1 MILKKTPVL
10 LIAPETGRLPEDMGT
25 LARYISG
32 KSGGLGEVV
41 AALCEGLTERG
52 IECHI
57 ATLNLKKRFQKECL
71 LNETQWREIRYR
83 IDPDRVHLVSSAIF
97 SHLPGAYAGNP
108 LATAAEF
115 QRSLVNQIIK
125 NIRAKNEG
133 RIILHSHDW
142 MAGGVITAYG
152 KSRGCPTLHTV
163 HNVHTGHIP
172 VTMLSGVDIEELSP
186 LLYFSRE
193 YGRTCIDCQATAIK
207 NASLI
212 NFVGYRFLE
221 ELISDYFQDCHII
234 SPSLRQ
240 EIKEKY
246 YHGQTLAI
254 LNAPAPGMYPETC
267 RHLMRNYGPDDDV
280 LAAKRDNRVDFQ
292 RRTGLQL
299 NPDAILLYWPSRL
312 DPAQKGIE
320 LLEDIALRFVNEHDD
335 VQIAVIGDG
344 IARDM
349 THEEIMGRIAW
360 ASQGRICYHHFSEDL
375 SMLGYAAAS
384 DVFGAS
390 LYEPCGQI
398 DQIGNLFGATATN
411 RDTGGYHDKIQ
422 ELALEVDGA
431 DEDRGNG
438 FLFRDY
444 DAGGLRHGLAKSAAF
459 HRRSPEIR
467 AGQMQRIMK
476 DTRKKYNLSH
486 MIDQYVDVYE
496 RLNEGKP
503 LTDSS

>member
-1 MILKKTPVL
+1 MAIKKKTPVL

-57 ATLNLKKRFQKECL
+57 ATLNLKKRFQKECR

-83 IDPDRVHLVSSAIF
+83 IDPDRVHLISSAIF
-97 SHLPGAYAGNP
+97 ANLPSAYAGNP
-108 LATAAEF
+108 RENAAEF
-115 QRSLVNQIIK
+115 QRTLVNQVIK
-125 NIRAKNEG
+125 DIRAKNEG

-142 MAGGVITAYG
+142 MAGGVITAYA
-152 KSRGCPTLHTV
+152 KSRGCPILHTV

-172 VTMLSGVDIEELSP
+172 VEMLSGVDVEELAP

-221 ELISDYFQDCHII
+221 ELISDYFQDRHII
-234 SPSLRQ
+234 SQSLRQ

-246 YHGQTLAI
+246 YHDQTLAI
-254 LNAPAPGMYPETC
+254 LNAPAPSMYPETC
-267 RHLMRNYGPDDDV
+267 THLASNYGPGNDI
-280 LAAKRDNRVDFQ
+280 LAAKADNRLEFQ
-292 RRTGLQL
+292 RRTGLQV
-299 NPDAILLYWPSRL
+299 NPDAILCYWPSRL

-335 VQIAVIGDG
+335 IQIAVIGDG
-344 IARDM
+344 VGRDR
-349 THEEIMGRIAW
+349 THEEIMGRISW
-360 ASQGRICYHHFSEDL
+360 ASGGKICYHRFSEDI

-411 RDTGGYHDKIQ
+411 RDTGGYHDKIE
-422 ELALEVDGA
+422 ELALAGDGA
-431 DEDRGNG
+431 DADRGNG
-438 FLFRDY
+438 FLFHDY
-444 DAGGLRHGLAKSAAF
+444 DAGGLWYGLAKSVAF

-467 AGQMQRIMK
+467 AAQAQRIMK
-476 DTRKKYNLSH
+476 ETRNKYSLNH
-486 MIDQYVDVYE
+486 MIDQYVGVYE
-496 RLNEGKP
+496 KLNAGKP
-503 LTDSS
+503 LTD